1 MGISRT
7 GFYSHAWLFLR
18 WCIWNWGVFLSAVI
32 CPAPM
37 CVGES
42 YCGLLIGNQKMMLWS
57 TTVGLWELLATTI
70 SNENLSDMTLV
81 EMFTDKLMFERFI
94 PVRWVRF
101 AHFHPLT
108 HRTFP
113 GDQIE
118 TNLTFFWHFNAE
130 MLHIVSSRPR
140 PPDVSHSYPPWAPLT
155 ANWRC
160 LAVWTSTFDI
170 GSTDSTVLAT
180 LIWHPWSRVW
190 TAGLWNH
197 TWSPFLSDPFTWK
210 AKCGHKL

>member
-1 MGISRT
+1 MGISCT

-70 SNENLSDMTLV
+70 SNESLSDMTLV
-81 EMFTDKLMFERFI
+81 EIFTDKLMFERFI

-118 TNLTFFWHFNAE
+118 TNLTFFDILLQKCYILYLQGPDHR
-130 MLHIVSSRPR
+130 MCHILIHHGHRLQQTEGVLRCGQ
-140 PPDVSHSYPPWAPLT
+140 APLT
-155 ANWRC
+155 
-160 LAVWTSTFDI
+160 LAV
-170 GSTDSTVLAT
+170 LT
-180 LIWHPWSRVW
+180 LQFWQH
-190 TAGLWNH
+190 
-197 TWSPFLSDPFTWK
+197 
-210 AKCGHKL
+210 